1 MFDNINNPEP
11 DEIKIWLNEVKLTIN
26 QASIALGISKRQ
38 FSRFLS
44 GDTKAKKV
52 HALAMQMVWLVEEKK
67 NNGLSS
73 FIKTKITFKIL
84 KPSCIVFNLL
94 DEPEGLDL

>member
-1 MFDNINNPEP
+1 MFDNINKPEP

-52 HALAMQMVWLVEEKK
+52 HALAMQMVWLVEEKNK
-67 NNGLSS
+67 DLIEERKM
-73 FIKTKITFKIL
+73 FPKKEIIKIQIK
-84 KPSCIVFNLL
+84 
-94 DEPEGLDL
+94 

>member
-1 MFDNINNPEP
+1 MFDNINKPEP
-11 DEIKIWLNEVKLTIN
+11 NEIKIWLNEVKLTIN

-52 HALAMQMVWLVEEKK
+52 HALAMHMVWLVEEKNK
-67 NNGLSS
+67 DLIEERKS
-73 FIKTKITFKIL
+73 FPKKEIIKIQIK
-84 KPSCIVFNLL
+84 
-94 DEPEGLDL
+94 

>member
-11 DEIKIWLNEVKLTIN
+11 DEIKIWLNEVKFTIN

-52 HALAMQMVWLVEEKK
+52 HALAMQMVWLVEEKNK
-67 NNGLSS
+67 DLIEERKI
-73 FIKTKITFKIL
+73 FPKKEIIKIQIK
-84 KPSCIVFNLL
+84 
-94 DEPEGLDL
+94 

>member
-1 MFDNINNPEP
+1 MFDNINKPEP
-11 DEIKIWLNEVKLTIN
+11 NEIKIWLNEVKLTIN

-52 HALAMQMVWLVEEKK
+52 HALAMQMVWLVEEKNK
-67 NNGLSS
+67 DLIEERKI
-73 FIKTKITFKIL
+73 FPKKEIIKIQIK
-84 KPSCIVFNLL
+84 
-94 DEPEGLDL
+94 

>member
-52 HALAMQMVWLVEEKK
+52 HALAMQIVWLVEEKNK
-67 NNGLSS
+67 DLIEERKS
-73 FIKTKITFKIL
+73 FPKKEIIKIQIK
-84 KPSCIVFNLL
+84 
-94 DEPEGLDL
+94 

>member
-52 HALAMQMVWLVEEKK
+52 HALAMQMVWLVEEKNKDLVEERK
-67 NNGLSS
+67 N
-73 FIKTKITFKIL
+73 FPKKEIIKIQIK
-84 KPSCIVFNLL
+84 
-94 DEPEGLDL
+94 

>member
-44 GDTKAKKV
+44 GDTKAKKL
-52 HALAMQMVWLVEEKK
+52 HALAMQMVWLVEEKNK
-67 NNGLSS
+67 DLIEERKI
-73 FIKTKITFKIL
+73 FPKKEIIKIQIK
-84 KPSCIVFNLL
+84 
-94 DEPEGLDL
+94 

>member
-1 MFDNINNPEP
+1 MFDNINKPEP
-11 DEIKIWLNEVKLTIN
+11 DEIKVWLDEVKLTIN

-52 HALAMQMVWLVEEKK
+52 HALAMQMIWLVEEKNK
-67 NNGLSS
+67 DLIEERKSLTKREI
-73 FIKTKITFKIL
+73 IKIEIK
-84 KPSCIVFNLL
+84 
-94 DEPEGLDL
+94 

>member
-52 HALAMQMVWLVEEKK
+52 HALAMQMVWLVEEKNK
-67 NNGLSS
+67 DLIEERKI
-73 FIKTKITFKIL
+73 FPKKEIIKIQIK
-84 KPSCIVFNLL
+84 
-94 DEPEGLDL
+94 

>member
-1 MFDNINNPEP
+1 MFDNINKPEP
-11 DEIKIWLNEVKLTIN
+11 NEIKIWLNEVKLTIN

-52 HALAMQMVWLVEEKK
+52 HALAMQMVWLVEEKNRDLIEERK
-67 NNGLSS
+67 I
-73 FIKTKITFKIL
+73 FPKKEIIKIQIK
-84 KPSCIVFNLL
+84 
-94 DEPEGLDL
+94 

>member
-1 MFDNINNPEP
+1 MFDNINKPEP
-11 DEIKIWLNEVKLTIN
+11 GEIKIWLTEVKLTID

-52 HALAMQMVWLVEEKK
+52 HALAMQMVWLVEEKNK
-67 NNGLSS
+67 DLIEERKI
-73 FIKTKITFKIL
+73 FPKKEIIKIQIK
-84 KPSCIVFNLL
+84 
-94 DEPEGLDL
+94 

>member
-44 GDTKAKKV
+44 GDTRAKKV
-52 HALAMQMVWLVEEKK
+52 HALAMQMVWLVEEKNK
-67 NNGLSS
+67 DLIEERKS
-73 FIKTKITFKIL
+73 FPKKEIIKIL
-84 KPSCIVFNLL
+84 IK
-94 DEPEGLDL
+94 

>member
-52 HALAMQMVWLVEEKK
+52 HALAMQTVWLVEEKNK
-67 NNGLSS
+67 DLIEERKS
-73 FIKTKITFKIL
+73 FPKKKIIKIQIK
-84 KPSCIVFNLL
+84 
-94 DEPEGLDL
+94 

>member
-44 GDTKAKKV
+44 GDTKDKKV
-52 HALAMQMVWLVEEKK
+52 HALAMQMVWLVEEKNK
-67 NNGLSS
+67 DLIEERKM
-73 FIKTKITFKIL
+73 FPKKEIIKIQIK
-84 KPSCIVFNLL
+84 
-94 DEPEGLDL
+94 

>member
-1 MFDNINNPEP
+1 MFDNINKPEP
-11 DEIKIWLNEVKLTIN
+11 DEIKVWLVEVKLTIN

-52 HALAMQMVWLVEEKK
+52 HALAMQMVWLVEEKNK
-67 NNGLSS
+67 DLIEERKSLTKREI
-73 FIKTKITFKIL
+73 IKIEIK
-84 KPSCIVFNLL
+84 
-94 DEPEGLDL
+94 

>member
-11 DEIKIWLNEVKLTIN
+11 YEIKIWLKEVQLTIN
-26 QASIALGISKRQ
+26 QASNALGISKRQ

-52 HALAMQMVWLVEEKK
+52 HALAMQMVWLVEEKNKDLIEKKK
-67 NNGLSS
+67 NISKKEI
-73 FIKTKITFKIL
+73 IKIQIK
-84 KPSCIVFNLL
+84 
-94 DEPEGLDL
+94 

>member
-44 GDTKAKKV
+44 GDTRAKKV
-52 HALAMQMVWLVEEKK
+52 HALAMQMVWLVEEKNK
-67 NNGLSS
+67 DLIEERKM
-73 FIKTKITFKIL
+73 FPKKEIIKIQIK
-84 KPSCIVFNLL
+84 
-94 DEPEGLDL
+94 

>member
-52 HALAMQMVWLVEEKK
+52 HALAMQMVWLVEEKNK
-67 NNGLSS
+67 DLIEEIKS
-73 FIKTKITFKIL
+73 FPKKEIIKIQIK
-84 KPSCIVFNLL
+84 
-94 DEPEGLDL
+94 

>member
-1 MFDNINNPEP
+1 MFDNINKPEP
-11 DEIKIWLNEVKLTIN
+11 NEIKIWLNEVKLTIN

-52 HALAMQMVWLVEEKK
+52 HALAMQMVWLVEEKNK
-67 NNGLSS
+67 DLIEERKM
-73 FIKTKITFKIL
+73 FPKKEIIKIQIK
-84 KPSCIVFNLL
+84 
-94 DEPEGLDL
+94 

>member
-52 HALAMQMVWLVEEKK
+52 HALAMQMVWLVEEKNK
-67 NNGLSS
+67 DLIEERKM
-73 FIKTKITFKIL
+73 FPKKEIIKIQIK
-84 KPSCIVFNLL
+84 
-94 DEPEGLDL
+94 

>member
-1 MFDNINNPEP
+1 MFDNINKPEP
-11 DEIKIWLNEVKLTIN
+11 DEIKVWLDEVKLTIN

-52 HALAMQMVWLVEEKK
+52 HALAMQMVWLVEEKNK
-67 NNGLSS
+67 DLIEERKSLTKREI
-73 FIKTKITFKIL
+73 IKIEIK
-84 KPSCIVFNLL
+84 
-94 DEPEGLDL
+94 